1 MNSFQIA
8 IVVSLAGYLA
18 IGWYAGRRV
27 KDLEDFFVAGR
38 NAPTLLILGTL
49 VASFM
54 STNAFMGEAG
64 MSYQGHAPLI
74 IMMTCFNCLGYVI
87 GAIFFGRY
95 LRRSRALTVPDFFRA
110 RFNSRRIQRFA
121 GMSIVVGLSAYLLAV
136 TWGMALVMSEVTG
149 VDESVAIVAVWLSYT
164 VFTLYSGSRGVI
176 LTDTVMFLLF
186 SGMIVLAAFFIIQ
199 SAGGWFS
206 AIEALATY
214 EAKPGIIAWHGRVG
228 PDTPWQT
235 PLDGLLWATILGVA
249 WGIVVAVSPWQ
260 SSRYLMARSEHV
272 VIRSACGALVAMLL
286 LYLVTNFAATAVN
299 LINPNITPP
308 ESTMIWVAMNLL
320 PTALGALL
328 ICGVLA
334 AGLSSASTFL
344 SLVGFSV
351 SHDVLGSSAA
361 SQLGEGGSTNA
372 DHHSQRLGAARWS
385 MLAVGLSVIALAL
398 LLPRNIFW
406 LTHFAGP
413 LFASSWGAVAFMS
426 IWSHRLTE
434 AGAFWGMAAGF
445 AVNVAMNALSLI
457 GVVDWPIIADPI
469 LVAALSSY
477 FVMIGVSSKGEVS
490 TAERDFRIAL
500 HRLPET
506 ETDLAVVRQTL
517 LWPRVMVFGGV
528 VLSALLTIFYA
539 LPFGRAV
546 SVEGFAGISGELL
559 LALTYGLVLVA
570 SGRWVWRR
578 VNRDYRHRD
587 EAGS

>member
-38 NAPTLLILGTL
+38 NAPTILILGTL

-121 GMSIVVGLSAYLLAV
+121 GISIVVGLSAYLLAV

-149 VDESVAIVAVWLSYT
+149 VDESTAIIVVWLSYT

-214 EAKPGIIAWHGRVG
+214 QAKPGIIAWHGRVG
-228 PDTPWQT
+228 PETPWQT

-272 VIRSACGALVAMLL
+272 VIRSACGALIAMLL
-286 LYLVTNFAATAVN
+286 LYLVTSFAATAVN
-299 LINPNITPP
+299 LINPDISPP

-351 SHDVLGSSAA
+351 SHDVLGSATGA
-361 SQLGEGGSTNA
+361 LEKGGSTSA
-372 DHHSQRLGAARWS
+372 DQQHQRLGAARWS

-445 AVNVAMNALSLI
+445 TVNVGMNALALMDA
-457 GVVDWPIIADPI
+457 VEWPVIADPI

-477 FVMIGVSSKGEVS
+477 FVMIWVSSKGEVS
-490 TAERDFRIAL
+490 AVERDFRIAL

-506 ETDLAVVRQTL
+506 EADPAVVRQTL
-517 LWPRVMVFGGV
+517 VWPRVMVFGGV

-539 LPFGRAV
+539 LPFARAV
-546 SVEGFAGISGELL
+546 GVDGFGGIRGELL

-578 VNRDYRHRD
+578 VNRDYLPRGD
-587 EAGS
+587 TES

>member
-8 IVVSLAGYLA
+8 IVVSLAAYLA

-27 KDLEDFFVAGR
+27 KNLEDFFVAGR
-38 NAPTLLILGTL
+38 NAPTVLILGTL

-74 IMMTCFNCLGYVI
+74 IMMTCFNCLGYVL
-87 GAIFFGRY
+87 GAVFFGRY

-121 GMSIVVGLSAYLLAV
+121 GISIVVGLSAYLLAV

-149 VDESVAIVAVWLSYT
+149 VNESTAIVVVWFSYT
-164 VFTLYSGSRGVI
+164 LFTLYSGSRGVI
-176 LTDTVMFLLF
+176 LTDTVMFVLF

-199 SAGGWFS
+199 SAGGWLS

-272 VIRSACGALVAMLL
+272 VIRSACGALIAMLL

-299 LINPNITPP
+299 LINPAISPP

-351 SHDVLGSSAA
+351 SHDVLGSAA
-361 SQLGEGGSTNA
+361 GARDDSDSTNA
-372 DHHSQRLGAARWS
+372 DHHTQRLGSARWS
-385 MLAVGLSVIALAL
+385 MLAVGLTVIALAL

-434 AGAFWGMAAGF
+434 AGAFWGMTAGF
-445 AVNVAMNALSLI
+445 VINVVMNALALI
-457 GVVDWPIIADPI
+457 GVAEWPVIADPI
-469 LVAALSSY
+469 LIAALSSY
-477 FVMIGVSSKGEVS
+477 LVMIVVSRIGEVS
-490 TAERDFRIAL
+490 IAERDYRIAL
-500 HRLPET
+500 HQLPEK
-506 ETDLAVVRQTL
+506 EKDSAVVRQTL
-517 LWPRVMVFGGV
+517 LWPRAMVFGGV

-546 SVEGFAGISGELL
+546 SVEGSGGMSGELL

-578 VNRDYRHRD
+578 VVRDYGHPD
-587 EAGS
+587 EAES

>member
-38 NAPTLLILGTL
+38 NAPTILILGTL

-74 IMMTCFNCLGYVI
+74 IMLTCFNCLGYVI

-121 GMSIVVGLSAYLLAV
+121 GISIVVGLSAYLLAV

-149 VDESVAIVAVWLSYT
+149 VDESTAIIVVWLSYT

-214 EAKPGIIAWHGRVG
+214 QAKPGIIAWHGRVG
-228 PDTPWQT
+228 PETPWQT

-272 VIRSACGALVAMLL
+272 VIRSACGALIAMLL
-286 LYLVTNFAATAVN
+286 LYLVTSFAATAVN
-299 LINPNITPP
+299 LINPDISPP

-351 SHDVLGSSAA
+351 SHDVLGSATGA
-361 SQLGEGGSTNA
+361 LEKGGSTSA
-372 DHHSQRLGAARWS
+372 DQQHQRLGAARWS

-445 AVNVAMNALSLI
+445 AINVAMNALSLI
-457 GVVDWPIIADPI
+457 GVVDWPVIADPI

-477 FVMIGVSSKGEVS
+477 FVMTWVSSQGEVS
-490 TAERDFRIAL
+490 PAERDFRIAL
-500 HRLPET
+500 HRRPDKET
-506 ETDLAVVRQTL
+506 EPAAVRQTL
-517 LWPRVMVFGGV
+517 LWPRAMVFGG
-528 VLSALLTIFYA
+528 LILGALLIVFYA

-559 LALTYGLVLVA
+559 LALTYGLVLVG
-570 SGRWVWRR
+570 SGRWVWGR

-587 EAGS
+587 DAES